1 MKDKIDKFKIPI
13 GLSLIGLVLIIGG
26 MIASGLT
33 KPKIEYPKESIVSG
47 IKKISV
53 DVSGAV
59 IKPGVY
65 QLDENSRVEDA
76 VLSAGGLAENANG
89 EYVSK
94 YLNMAQKLSD
104 GMKIYVPI
112 AGEQYSGGVS
122 SVAGIK
128 SQVNINTATQ
138 AELEVLSGIGP
149 VTASKIISGRPY
161 SKIED
166 LLTLKIVSKKVF
178 DQIKDSLVV
187 Y

>member
-1 MKDKIDKFKIPI
+1 MKEKIDQFKIPI
-13 GLSLIGLVLIIGG
+13 GLSLVGIVLIIGG
-26 MIASGLT
+26 LVASGLN
-33 KPKIEYPKESIVSG
+33 KPKVEYPKESIVSG
-47 IKKISV
+47 IKQISV

-59 IKPGVY
+59 VNPGVY
-65 QLDENSRVEDA
+65 QLEENSRVEDA

-94 YLNMAQKLSD
+94 YLNMALKLSD
-104 GMKIYVPI
+104 GMKIYIPM
-112 AGEQYSGGVS
+112 AGETYSGGS
-122 SVAGIK
+122 SVAGVK
-128 SQVNINTATQ
+128 TQVNINTGTQ
-138 AELEVLSGIGP
+138 AELEALSGIGP

-178 DQIKDSLVV
+178 DQIKDSISV